1 MIEQLV
7 ARVFTTRNGAHLL
20 HWQPGPLAR
29 HEALD
34 DFYNA
39 VIERIDAVVEAHVG
53 GVLKPLGTV
62 PVLAQPPLTDF
73 AAYIAA
79 EAGWIASNRTNFS
92 PVPAVQNLI
101 DELAAVYLKL
111 SYKLT
116 FVT

>member
-34 DFYNA
+34 DFYSD
-39 VIERIDAVVEAHVG
+39 VIPAIDKVVETHVG
-53 GVLKPLGTV
+53 GTLKPLGVV
-62 PVLAQPPLTDF
+62 PVLAQPPLTEF
-73 AAYIAA
+73 AGYLAA
-79 EAGWIASNRTNFS
+79 EASWIASNRTAFS

-101 DELAAVYLKL
+101 DALAEVYLKA
-111 SYKLT
+111 SYKLH